1 MNKMAENGKNTK
13 RNETNKKE
21 EDKKRKR
28 KNGIWFNDTESLEY
42 FAQEKAAKLEK
53 MIENVIFYGITIPL
67 QLIQTIGVFL
77 IAYFNNS
84 FAELSFFL
92 VGFFFTRSFLG
103 ETFHLN
109 STITCTT
116 FTWTLFYLITAL
128 IPSIEISVFLCILLG
143 SFLSIYMHYIVVKD
157 DEKCQED

>member
-1 MNKMAENGKNTK
+1 MKEK
-13 RNETNKKE
+13 EKK
-21 EDKKRKR
+21 DKKKR
-28 KNGIWFNDTESLEY
+28 TKKNGIWFNNTETIEY
-42 FAQEKAAKLEK
+42 YAQEKAAKLEK
-53 MIENVIFYGITIPL
+53 IIENIIFYGITIPL
-67 QLIQTIGVFL
+67 QLIQTAGVFV

-116 FTWTLFYLITAL
+116 FTWTVFFIITAL
-128 IPSIEISVFLCILLG
+128 IPSIYISVLLCIILG
-143 SFLSIYMHYIVVKD
+143 SILSLYMHYIVVKE

>member
-1 MNKMAENGKNTK
+1 MNKLAEDKSK
-13 RNETNKKE
+13 ENEAVNKKE
-21 EDKKRKR
+21 VKNKRKR
-28 KNGIWFNDTESLEY
+28 KNGIWFNDTETIEY

-53 MIENVIFYGITIPL
+53 ILENIIFYGITIPL
-67 QLIQTIGVFL
+67 QLIQTAGVFL
-77 IAYFNNS
+77 IAYYNDA

-128 IPSIEISVFLCILLG
+128 IPSIEISVFLCVLLG
-143 SFLSIYMHYIVVKD
+143 SMLSIYMHYIVVKD
-157 DEKCQED
+157 DEKCREN

>member
-1 MNKMAENGKNTK
+1 MKEK
-13 RNETNKKE
+13 EKK
-21 EDKKRKR
+21 DKKKR
-28 KNGIWFNDTESLEY
+28 TKKNGIWFNNTETIEY
-42 FAQEKAAKLEK
+42 YAQEKAAKLEK
-53 MIENVIFYGITIPL
+53 IIENIIFYGITIPL
-67 QLIQTIGVFL
+67 QLIQTAGVFI

-116 FTWTLFYLITAL
+116 FTWTAFFIITAL
-128 IPSIEISVFLCILLG
+128 IPSIYISVLLCIILG
-143 SFLSIYMHYIVVKD
+143 SILSLYMHYIVVKE